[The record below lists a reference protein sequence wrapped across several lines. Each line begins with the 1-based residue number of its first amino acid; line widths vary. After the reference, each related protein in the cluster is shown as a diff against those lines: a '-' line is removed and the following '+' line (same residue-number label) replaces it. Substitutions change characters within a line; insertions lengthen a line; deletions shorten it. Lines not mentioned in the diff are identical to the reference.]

1 MPDYGKFEFVVWT
14 SYGLTAVVLGA
25 LIALI
30 LWRKRDR

>member
-14 SYGLTAVVLGA
+14 SYGLTAAVLIA
-25 LIALI
+25 LIALT